1 MSVLSDMGNRSL
13 GDSGSKSKTNLG
25 TFLAPMSSVTLARVP
40 REAKAK
46 NKNRPPRKDISNL
59 GVFGVS
65 LIFSSEMVMLAW
77 RQSLPHCSG
86 LKVFSVTV
94 GGEEALNKFELMG
107 SNSSPL
113 NG

>member
-1 MSVLSDMGNRSL
+1 MSALSDMGNRSL
-13 GDSGSKSKTNLG
+13 GDSGSKSKINLG
-25 TFLAPMSSVTLARVP
+25 TFLSPMSSVTLACRVP
-40 REAKAK
+40 REAEA